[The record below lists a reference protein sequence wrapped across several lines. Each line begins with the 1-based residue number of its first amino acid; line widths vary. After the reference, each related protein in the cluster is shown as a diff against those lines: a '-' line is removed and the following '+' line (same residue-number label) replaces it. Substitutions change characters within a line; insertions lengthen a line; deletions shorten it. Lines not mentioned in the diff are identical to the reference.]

1 MVKVGFKDSR
11 GAMGAMGWKVAGL
24 GFFKGESVMKTDAC
38 GAGSDKSACLSWQA
52 LGVEEHGC
60 RTNLSGERPLTLDIG
75 GSKTAFLP
83 DGRPMCEASSEKI
96 ELIRPQEDCDG
107 TFVVSEAELESW
119 KISKR
124 RVDAIDNE
132 D

>member
-1 MVKVGFKDSR
+1 M
-11 GAMGAMGWKVAGL
+11 
-24 GFFKGESVMKTDAC
+24 
-38 GAGSDKSACLSWQA
+38 
-52 LGVEEHGC
+52 
-60 RTNLSGERPLTLDIG
+60 SGERPLALDIG

-83 DGRPMCEASSEKI
+83 NGRPMCEASSEKI

-107 TFVVSEAELESW
+107 TLVVSEAELGSW

-132 D
+132 DEPYLQYQDPIQDALRRVNVDCLRSRRKIVVLSDYAACG